1 MTAPAQPADNLT
13 EQEHRKT
20 VFDMTTSKFEAACQ
34 KAIANRS
41 PGPFKYYFVVFDEND
56 RIVKEFWDGR
66 VEYIQERD
74 RGDDVP
80 ISQS

>member
-1 MTAPAQPADNLT
+1 MTAPAKPADNLT

-41 PGPFKYYFVVFDEND
+41 PGPVKDYVVVIDEND
-56 RIVKEFWDGR
+56 RIVKEFLSL
-66 VEYIQERD
+66 IH
-74 RGDDVP
+74 
-80 ISQS
+80 I

>member
-1 MTAPAQPADNLT
+1 MTVPEKPADDLA
-13 EQEHRKT
+13 EREHRKT
-20 VFDMTTSKFEAACQ
+20 VLDMTTSEFEVACQ

-41 PGPFKYYFVVFDEND
+41 PGPVKDYVVVIDEND

-66 VEYIQERD
+66 VEYIQEWD

>member
-1 MTAPAQPADNLT
+1 MTAPAKPADNLA
-13 EQEHRKT
+13 EQEHQKT
-20 VFDMTTSKFEAACQ
+20 VFDMTTSEFEAACQ

-41 PGPFKYYFVVFDEND
+41 PGPVKDYVVVIDEND